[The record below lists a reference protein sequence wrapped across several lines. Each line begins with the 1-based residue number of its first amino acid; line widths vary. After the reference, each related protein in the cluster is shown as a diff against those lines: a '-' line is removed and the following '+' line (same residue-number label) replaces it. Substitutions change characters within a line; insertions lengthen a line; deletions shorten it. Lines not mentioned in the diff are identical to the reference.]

1 MARSG
6 LFYLRF
12 MDDFLVL
19 SLTRWKIRKAVKRVN
34 EVLGSLCLLMHPNK
48 TFIGRIGRGFDF
60 LGYHFRPGQLSLAQK
75 TMERFVARAVRLY
88 EQEPGEAFASTRF
101 GLYLRRWVA
110 WTGAGLGQ
118 GQLGRNSILSV

>member
-34 EVLGSLCLLMHPNK
+34 EVLGSLCLYRHPPAPRAGV
-48 TFIGRIGRGFDF
+48 I
-60 LGYHFRPGQLSLAQK
+60 PGDAAD
-75 TMERFVARAVRLY
+75 R
-88 EQEPGEAFASTRF
+88 
-101 GLYLRRWVA
+101 
-110 WTGAGLGQ
+110 
-118 GQLGRNSILSV
+118 